1 MAEMHYRNMELSDYD
16 ATFALWRHCEGISL
30 READSIDGIAK
41 YLERNPGL
49 SFVATEG
56 EGDGETIVA
65 SIMAGHDGKRGY
77 IQHLAVADELRKT
90 GVGARLVALSL
101 AALKSEGIVK
111 SHVHVLGENSLA
123 RNFWVNRGWMQRAEI
138 VMYSFIN
145 GSNKDA

>member
-1 MAEMHYRNMELSDYD
+1 MELSDYD
-16 ATFALWRHCEGISL
+16 ATLALWRHCDGVSL

-49 SFVATEG
+49 SFVATD
-56 EGDGETIVA
+56 GDGIVG

-77 IQHLAVADELRKT
+77 IQHLAVADDLRKT
-90 GVGARLVALSL
+90 GVGARLVELCL
-101 AALKSEGIVK
+101 TALKSEGIIK

-123 RNFWVNRGWMQRAEI
+123 RNFWVNRGWMQRVEI

-145 GSNKDA
+145 GSNKNA